1 MPDGAKRSYD
11 FPLEGFCFSLPYVVL
26 FPSRSCWVLSLF
38 LLSVFFVLPLLCFCL
53 FSLCFFQEDFVC
65 FWLCMHVVFP
75 SWLSLSCVCVSTSCE
90 SGIMFEYGCLSH
102 CCHFFPRECSSMFL
116 YFVLLSYFLL
126 RMFPVVISMS
136 LFSMLSIIFFLAWLV
151 HVFVYVMLTHGSF
164 FRAITSLTIPLQ
176 DNTLEPATS
185 GLGVIAQTCSAP
197 WL

>member
-11 FPLEGFCFSLPYVVL
+11 FPLEGFCFSLPYVVFHLVLVEFCLYFYCQCFL
-26 FPSRSCWVLSLF
+26 FCHYYAFAYFHCAFSKRILF
-38 LLSVFFVLPLLCFCL
+38 VSDYVCMLCFPAGCR
-53 FSLCFFQEDFVC
+53 
-65 FWLCMHVVFP
+65 WVV
-75 SWLSLSCVCVSTSCE
+75 SVSTSCE

-185 GLGVIAQTCSAP
+185 GLGVIAQTCAAP